1 MAWAEPVSSYADVD
15 VKSKTVQIE
24 KKGKKSNANGK
35 NESLKG
41 TLYNQFYKPNPEA
54 APMKPL
60 PRNLD
65 K

>member
-1 MAWAEPVSSYADVD
+1 MAWAEPPSSYADVD
-15 VKSKTVQIE
+15 QKSKTVQIE
-24 KKGKKSNANGK
+24 EKGKKSK
-35 NESLKG
+35 ETLKG

-65 K
+65 KQL